1 MTWGIEQLFALTP
14 RDEQVTPIQLV
25 SESLVLGGRAA
36 SLLTMI
42 DTWEPSPGVPV
53 IWWLSHLWV
62 RADAGATQTIVEWR
76 AWVEGRNPAQQPAMT
91 LEQEVGLSSTILTR
105 SVRLNTPL
113 PFDSRTHPRLRIE
126 CDFSGLTNSNTLE
139 TAVHITMMP
148 VGNVAPGSMLKSP
161 IL

>member
-25 SESLVLGGRAA
+25 AESLVLGGRTAF
-36 SLLTMI
+36 LMTMV

-62 RADAGATQTIVEWR
+62 KADAGTGQSLVDWR
-76 AWVEGRNPAQQPAMT
+76 AYVEGRNPAQQPAMT
-91 LEQEVGLSSTILTR
+91 LDQESGLSVPHMAR
-105 SVRLNTPL
+105 AVRLNTAL

-126 CDFSGLTNSNTLE
+126 CIFSGLTNANLLE

-148 VGNVAPGSMLKSP
+148 VGNVAPGSMLKHP
-161 IL
+161 LL